1 MNKNHTM
8 EERKDALA
16 AELKTE
22 QEQRERHM
30 AKLIYEA
37 ASGMDAAFS
46 LRMAREAETAE
57 ERCFFARIHDMNLQR
72 VQRKV
77 IERNLF

>member
-1 MNKNHTM
+1 
-8 EERKDALA
+8 
-16 AELKTE
+16 
-22 QEQRERHM
+22 M